1 MRVVSKVSL
10 FGLTKGKEYD
20 VTLEHQSNV
29 SEPVG
34 WYRVSDDNGYS
45 RVVYKGYF
53 EDVQEK
59 RLEKTK

>member
-1 MRVVSKVSL
+1 MKVISKVNL
-10 FGLTKGKEYD
+10 FELTKGKEYD

-29 SEPVG
+29 SENIG

-45 RVVYKGYF
+45 RVVFKGCF
-53 EDVQEK
+53 EFVQEK